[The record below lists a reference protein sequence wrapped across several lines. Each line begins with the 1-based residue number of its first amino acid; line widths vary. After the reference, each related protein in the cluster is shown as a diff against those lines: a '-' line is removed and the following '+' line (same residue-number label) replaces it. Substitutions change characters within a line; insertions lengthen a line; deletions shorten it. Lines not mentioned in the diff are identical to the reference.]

1 MTLSKVT
8 SLRFPPVPEW
18 LSKSLRRCFSLGL
31 LSAYWV
37 GMLVF
42 AFIAMA
48 SKDLP
53 SPQRLWENQRPVS
66 VQIIDRQGRDIL
78 VRGAAAAPR
87 VRLDT
92 LPFHIPL
99 TVIAVE
105 DRRYY
110 NHVGIDPEAL
120 LRAMVQNI
128 KAGAYVQGGST
139 ITQQLS
145 KNVFLSPDKTLR
157 RKVQEMLMAIWL
169 ERNFTKD
176 EILELY
182 LSKVYFGT
190 GAWGLEAA
198 SLRYF
203 DKPAAQ
209 MNLPEAALLS
219 GLLKAPSAFNPVNH
233 PERAAARTA
242 VVLRVLKD
250 QDLVDAEMYQQ
261 AIHHPIRIHR
271 PQSDNSAQYFIDWI
285 WPDIEKALGDAP
297 TQDIVVQ
304 TTLDIEAQALAHQA
318 VLDNLDTDRKA
329 DQAALI
335 TLNGEGAVLAMI
347 GGASYSNS
355 QFNRAIQAKR
365 QPGSAFKPFVYL
377 AALETGITPW
387 DQRDDAPI
395 TLTEGGDIWSPQN
408 FNQKFAGNMTVENAF
423 ARSINTV
430 AVKIGEEV
438 GRNRVISTAERF
450 GFEGLKPL
458 RSLALGSHVATPMTL
473 TQAYLPF
480 AAMGRSVE
488 PYGILS
494 ISTANGTPLYDAPNI
509 TETIVMDREILAE
522 MNRMLTR
529 TVEQGTARRAQIKG
543 RDIGGKTGTTN
554 DFRDAWFVGYSSD
567 IVTGIWVG
575 NDKNEAMKRVTGGAI
590 PAQIFQ
596 DYMSVYLQTLP
607 ESNLIIANEPAWV
620 QQQRNLNNLLNT
632 IEDVLP

>member
-1 MTLSKVT
+1 MV
-8 SLRFPPVPEW
+8 
-18 LSKSLRRCFSLGL
+18 
-31 LSAYWV
+31 
-37 GMLVF
+37 VF
-42 AFIAMA
+42 GFVAMA

-66 VQIIDRQGRDIL
+66 VQIVDRQGRDIL
-78 VRGAAAAPR
+78 VRGAAVAPR
-87 VRLDT
+87 VRIEN

-110 NHVGIDPEAL
+110 NHVGIDPKAL

-128 KAGAYVQGGST
+128 KAGKYVQGGST

-157 RKVQEMLMAIWL
+157 RKMQEMLMAIWL
-169 ERNFTKD
+169 ERSFTKD

-203 DKPAAQ
+203 NKPAAQ
-209 MNLPEAALLS
+209 MNLSETALLS

-233 PERAAARTA
+233 PQRAGARTA

-250 QDLVDAEMYQQ
+250 QDLVDADMYQQ
-261 AIHHPIRIHR
+261 AINFPIRIHR

-285 WPDIEKALGDAP
+285 WPDVEKALGDAP
-297 TQDIVVQ
+297 TQDIIVQ
-304 TTLDIEAQALAHQA
+304 TTLDLEAQALAHQA
-318 VLDNLDTDRKA
+318 VLKNLDADRQA
-329 DQAALI
+329 DQAALV

-347 GGASYSNS
+347 GGASYSDS
-355 QFNRAIQAKR
+355 QFNRAIQAQR

-377 AALETGITPW
+377 AALEAGITPW
-387 DQRDDAPI
+387 DQREDTPI
-395 TLTEGGDIWSPQN
+395 ALTEGGDTWLPRN
-408 FNQKFAGNMTVENAF
+408 FNGKFLGAISLEDAF
-423 ARSINTV
+423 ALSINTV
-430 AVKIGEEV
+430 AVKTAEEV
-438 GRNRVISTAERF
+438 GRRRVISTAERF
-450 GFEGLKPL
+450 GFAGLTPL
-458 RSLALGSHVATPMTL
+458 RSLALGSHVTTPMAL
-473 TQAYLPF
+473 TGAYLPF
-480 AAMGRSVE
+480 ASMGRSTK
-488 PYGILS
+488 PYGVLS
-494 ISTANGTPLYDAPNI
+494 ISTANGTPLYDAPDVSKM
-509 TETIVMDREILAE
+509 TVMDRKTLAE
-522 MNRMLTR
+522 MNRMMTR
-529 TVEQGTARRAQIKG
+529 TVQMGTARRARIEG

-575 NDKNEAMKRVTGGAI
+575 NDKNNAMKNVTGGTI

-596 DYMSVYLQTLP
+596 DYMSPYFQTLP
-607 ESNLIIANEPAWV
+607 KSNLIIAAEPGWV